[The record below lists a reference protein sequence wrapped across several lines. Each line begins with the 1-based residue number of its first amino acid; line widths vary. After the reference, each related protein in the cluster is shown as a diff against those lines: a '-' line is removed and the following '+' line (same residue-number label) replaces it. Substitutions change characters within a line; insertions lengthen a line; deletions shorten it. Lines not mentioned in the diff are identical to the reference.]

1 MYQQN
6 NKKDMTR
13 TLSNGYTYQVV
24 ENFLGGYSMY
34 FKGANSDKFSRSTKS
49 FRSLNEAEEWFEKME
64 ADMLAAK
71 NAPKEVYTMPAN
83 AYYSITGYYGD

>member
-1 MYQQN
+1 
-6 NKKDMTR
+6 MTR

>member
-1 MYQQN
+1 
-6 NKKDMTR
+6 MTR

-49 FRSLNEAEEWFEKME
+49 CRSLNEAEEWFEKME

>member
-1 MYQQN
+1 
-6 NKKDMTR
+6 MTR

-49 FRSLNEAEEWFEKME
+49 FRSLNEAEEWFETME
-64 ADMLAAK
+64 ADYIASK
-71 NAPKEVYTMPAN
+71 NAPRPNYNLPDG
-83 AYYSITGYYGD
+83 AYYSITGYFGD